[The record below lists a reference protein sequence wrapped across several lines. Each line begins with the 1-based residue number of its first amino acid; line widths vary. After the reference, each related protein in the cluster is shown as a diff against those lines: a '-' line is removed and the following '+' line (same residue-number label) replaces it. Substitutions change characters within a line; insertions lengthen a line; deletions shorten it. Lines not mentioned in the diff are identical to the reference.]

1 MSRALRLYAGRSSAD
16 TLVTD
21 PDTSGV
27 CAMNG
32 KTKPRELAKQE
43 TREALVRA
51 GMAAFTEEG
60 VDLPSLDAICAR
72 AGFTRGAFYVH
83 FKDRDAFFAAVA
95 DQALQDFVNW
105 VISTG
110 EAQGGLTGVVERF
123 LSALEDG
130 SRTLGDPHKLLMQIV
145 ARGSQR
151 DDAETQ
157 PYRAVIH
164 GAIDRLA
171 EVAKQGQERGD
182 IRRDLEP
189 AQLALLLVSSSVGF
203 IGLLGGG
210 YQPDFNEVRALVA
223 RWLFTSR

>member
-1 MSRALRLYAGRSSAD
+1 
-16 TLVTD
+16 
-21 PDTSGV
+21 
-27 CAMNG
+27 MNG

-43 TREALVRA
+43 TREALIRA
-51 GMAAFTEEG
+51 GMG
-60 VDLPSLDAICAR
+60 RIHGRRRRDLPSLDAICKR

-83 FKDRDAFFAAVA
+83 FKDREAFFAAVA

-123 LSALEDG
+123 LSALQDG
-130 SRTLGDPHKLLMQIV
+130 QRTLGDPHKLLMQIV
-145 ARGSQR
+145 ARGSQG

-171 EVAKQGQERGD
+171 EVAKQGQESGD

-189 AQLALLLVSSSVGF
+189 AQLALLLVSSSARLHRRPARRRLPT
-203 IGLLGGG
+203 GLQRSTRLGC
-210 YQPDFNEVRALVA
+210 ALA
-223 RWLFTSR
+223 LHLTLTMRRS